1 MRDFRRDNRSN
12 RKRTFGKRDM
22 DRPQFYSATCANCG
36 RECEVPFKPTGS
48 KPVLCRDCYRN
59 NNGSDN
65 RNFGRRDNDRPNYD
79 KTPSAAPQPDYQ
91 RQLDELNVKVD
102 KILEILSTAMTQAGD
117 EEVKEDFGKEEPVE
131 LIENVEEKPKK
142 KATKKKTSPKK

>member
-65 RNFGRRDNDRPNYD
+65 RNFERRDNDRPRFENREQSQPNYQ
-79 KTPSAAPQPDYQ
+79 A
-91 RQLDELNVKVD
+91 QLDELNTKVD
-102 KILEILSTAMTQAGD
+102 KILEILTVAMEQTGD
-117 EEVKEDFGKEEPVE
+117 AEVKEDFGKEEPVE

-142 KATKKKTSPKK
+142 KATKKKASPKK